1 MEPSS
6 PVSRETFLGP
16 CGFQSPSQALGVHGA
31 SVGPLTKSTASQ
43 TPTWEVSSL
52 LMCTQNGARASGL
65 QAACASRWQ
74 QSAQWYIN
82 VFVLFQIL
90 FPFRLLQNIEQ
101 ISLCGTEGPCWLSIL
116 NVAVSIRQF
125 QIPNLSFSLPCLP
138 GNHKFIL

>member
-1 MEPSS
+1 M
-6 PVSRETFLGP
+6 SRETFLGP

-74 QSAQWYIN
+74 QSAQWYIH
-82 VFVLFQIL
+82 VFVFQIL

-116 NVAVSIRQF
+116 NVAVCTCPAKL
-125 QIPNLSFSLPCLP
+125 PNCAFPLATISSFSKSVRLFVL
-138 GNHKFIL
+138 